1 MRVMLR
7 SRRCRAAGSWDQAIM
22 SPGWWPASTTASARL
37 VSVMIRSFQPRAAA
51 RSAAMRLACSRAG
64 PVIAEA
70 AQWRLSKC
78 SDSPGALSCSWVQPG
93 AAAGGAGPSGGACR
107 AGPVPPR
114 RLMPASDSC
123 Q

>member
-1 MRVMLR
+1 MCL
-7 SRRCRAAGSWDQAIM
+7 
-22 SPGWWPASTTASARL
+22 AR
-37 VSVMIRSFQPRAAA
+37 
-51 RSAAMRLACSRAG
+51 SRAG

-93 AAAGGAGPSGGACR
+93 AAAGGAAPSGGACR
-107 AGPVPPR
+107 CRAGPVLPR

>member
-1 MRVMLR
+1 
-7 SRRCRAAGSWDQAIM
+7 
-22 SPGWWPASTTASARL
+22 
-37 VSVMIRSFQPRAAA
+37 
-51 RSAAMRLACSRAG
+51 MRLACSRAG
-64 PVIAEA
+64 PVITEA

-78 SDSPGALSCSWVQPG
+78 SDSPGALSCSWTQPG
-93 AAAGGAGPSGGACR
+93 AAAGGAGPSGAAGL

>member
-1 MRVMLR
+1 
-7 SRRCRAAGSWDQAIM
+7 M
-22 SPGWWPASTTASARL
+22 SPGWHPASTTASARL
-37 VSVMIRSFQPRAAA
+37 VSVMIRSFQPRAPA
-51 RSAAMRLACSRAG
+51 RFAAMRLACSRAG
-64 PVIAEA
+64 LVIAEA

-93 AAAGGAGPSGGACR
+93 AAAGGAGPACGAGR